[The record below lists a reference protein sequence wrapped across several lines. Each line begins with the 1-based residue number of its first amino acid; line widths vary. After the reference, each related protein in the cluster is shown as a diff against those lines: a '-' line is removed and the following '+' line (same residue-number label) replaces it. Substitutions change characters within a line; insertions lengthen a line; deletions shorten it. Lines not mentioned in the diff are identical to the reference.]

1 MVINTAPA
9 SAPHAT
15 EKNHHAPVPRRH
27 RTRRHVRAGP
37 DTHRLRERQ
46 RQQRLGRPV
55 VRTGF
60 LALRHCVRRHQAE
73 NAGATKDAGSS
84 TGGGSTGTSTG
95 GGTGTTTGGSRGGT
109 GAGRCH
115 TAGLGFSFGSGDGK
129 VSSSDDQQQLAVV
142 LKNKTSAACTIQGFP
157 GVDLK
162 SSGGSWSLTRSGATP
177 KKVTL
182 AAGSSTTFTITF
194 LPWNQGSGTEFK
206 ATSVVVTPPNET
218 ASTTLAWPGGSVL
231 LQDGATHPGTYTGPV
246 GG

>member
-1 MVINTAPA
+1 MRLSHAATALAVTSTLALTLTACGNGSGNDASGDQSSTPA
-9 SAPHAT
+9 SSSSATATDSAP
-15 EKNHHAPVPRRH
+15 
-27 RTRRHVRAGP
+27 
-37 DTHRLRERQ
+37 
-46 RQQRLGRPV
+46 
-55 VRTGF
+55 
-60 LALRHCVRRHQAE
+60 AE

-84 TGGGSTGTSTG
+84 TGGGTDTSTG
-95 GGTGTTTGGSRGGT
+95 GTGGTSGSGGGTGA

-218 ASTTLAWPGGSVL
+218 TSTTLAWPGGSVL

>member
-1 MVINTAPA
+1 MQRRRTTMRLFHAATAVAATSALALTLTACGNGSDNDASGDQSSTPA
-9 SAPHAT
+9 SSTSATAAGGAP
-15 EKNHHAPVPRRH
+15 
-27 RTRRHVRAGP
+27 
-37 DTHRLRERQ
+37 
-46 RQQRLGRPV
+46 
-55 VRTGF
+55 
-60 LALRHCVRRHQAE
+60 AE

-84 TGGGSTGTSTG
+84 TGGGGTGTSTG
-95 GGTGTTTGGSRGGT
+95 STSSSGGT

-162 SSGGSWSLTRSGATP
+162 SSGGSWSLTRSSATP

-218 ASTTLAWPGGSVL
+218 TSTTLAWPGGSVL

>member
-1 MVINTAPA
+1 MRLFHAVTALAATSALALTLTACGNGSGNDASGDQSSTPA
-9 SAPHAT
+9 SSTSATAAGGAP
-15 EKNHHAPVPRRH
+15 
-27 RTRRHVRAGP
+27 
-37 DTHRLRERQ
+37 
-46 RQQRLGRPV
+46 
-55 VRTGF
+55 
-60 LALRHCVRRHQAE
+60 AE
-73 NAGATKDAGSS
+73 NAGGTKDAGSS
-84 TGGGSTGTSTG
+84 TGGGGTGTSTSTG
-95 GGTGTTTGGSRGGT
+95 STGGTGSSGGI
-109 GAGRCH
+109 GASRCH

-218 ASTTLAWPGGSVL
+218 TSTTLAWPGGSVL

>member
-1 MVINTAPA
+1 MRLFHAATALAATSALALALTACGNGSGDDASGDQSSAPA
-9 SAPHAT
+9 SSSSAT
-15 EKNHHAPVPRRH
+15 AADGA
-27 RTRRHVRAGP
+27 TA
-37 DTHRLRERQ
+37 T
-46 RQQRLGRPV
+46 
-55 VRTGF
+55 
-60 LALRHCVRRHQAE
+60 AE
-73 NAGATKDAGSS
+73 NAGATEDAGSGTSGSGSS
-84 TGGGSTGTSTG
+84 TGSGSSD
-95 GGTGTTTGGSRGGT
+95 GT

-142 LKNKTSAACTIQGFP
+142 LKNKTSAACTVQGFP

-182 AAGSSTTFTITF
+182 AAGGSATFTISF
-194 LPWNQGSGTEFK
+194 LPWTEGSGTEFK

-218 ASTTLAWPGGSVL
+218 TSATLTWPGGSVL

-246 GG
+246 GS

>member
-1 MVINTAPA
+1 MRLFHAATALAATSALALTLTACGNGSGNDASGDQSSTPA
-9 SAPHAT
+9 SSSSATATGGAP
-15 EKNHHAPVPRRH
+15 
-27 RTRRHVRAGP
+27 
-37 DTHRLRERQ
+37 
-46 RQQRLGRPV
+46 
-55 VRTGF
+55 
-60 LALRHCVRRHQAE
+60 AE

-84 TGGGSTGTSTG
+84 TGGGTGTSTG
-95 GGTGTTTGGSRGGT
+95 GTGSGGGT

-157 GVDLK
+157 GIDLK
-162 SSGGSWSLTRSGATP
+162 SSGGSWSLIRSGATP

-218 ASTTLAWPGGSVL
+218 TSTTLAWPGGSVL

>member
-1 MVINTAPA
+1 MRLLHAATALAATSALALALTACGNGSGDDASGDQSSAPA
-9 SAPHAT
+9 SSSSAGAT
-15 EKNHHAPVPRRH
+15 A
-27 RTRRHVRAGP
+27 T
-37 DTHRLRERQ
+37 
-46 RQQRLGRPV
+46 
-55 VRTGF
+55 
-60 LALRHCVRRHQAE
+60 AE
-73 NAGATKDAGSS
+73 NAGATEDAGSGTS
-84 TGGGSTGTSTG
+84 GSGSSTG
-95 GGTGTTTGGSRGGT
+95 GGTGTGSGDGT

-142 LKNKTSAACTIQGFP
+142 LKNKTSAACTVQGFP

-182 AAGSSTTFTITF
+182 AAGSSATFTITF
-194 LPWNQGSGTEFK
+194 LPWTQGSGTEFK

-218 ASTTLAWPGGSVL
+218 TSASLAWPGGSVL

-246 GG
+246 GS

>member
-1 MVINTAPA
+1 MRLFHAATALA
-9 SAPHAT
+9 ATSALALTLTACGNGSGNDASGDQSSAPTSSSSAT
-15 EKNHHAPVPRRH
+15 STGGAPV
-27 RTRRHVRAGP
+27 
-37 DTHRLRERQ
+37 
-46 RQQRLGRPV
+46 
-55 VRTGF
+55 
-60 LALRHCVRRHQAE
+60 E

-84 TGGGSTGTSTG
+84 TGSGGTGTSTG
-95 GGTGTTTGGSRGGT
+95 GASGTGSSGGT
-109 GAGRCH
+109 GASRCH
-115 TAGLGFSFGSGDGK
+115 TAGLGFSFGAGDGK

-218 ASTTLAWPGGSVL
+218 TSTTLAWPGGSVL

>member
-1 MVINTAPA
+1 M
-9 SAPHAT
+9 
-15 EKNHHAPVPRRH
+15 PRRH

-37 DTHRLRERQ
+37 DAHRLRERQ
-46 RQQRLGRPV
+46 RQRRLGRPV
-55 VRTGF
+55 VRTDVLVLG
-60 LALRHCVRRHQAE
+60 HCDRRRPGRKRGCRQGRGQQHGQRQYGHQHRRHRRHRQQW
-73 NAGATKDAGSS
+73 
-84 TGGGSTGTSTG
+84 
-95 GGTGTTTGGSRGGT
+95 GT
-109 GAGRCH
+109 GASRCH
-115 TAGLGFSFGSGDGK
+115 TAGLGFSFGAGDGK

-218 ASTTLAWPGGSVL
+218 TSTTLAWPGGSVL

>member
-1 MVINTAPA
+1 MRLFHAAAAFAATSALALTLTACGNGSDNDA
-9 SAPHAT
+9 SGDQSSAPTTSSSAT
-15 EKNHHAPVPRRH
+15 AAGSVP
-27 RTRRHVRAGP
+27 
-37 DTHRLRERQ
+37 
-46 RQQRLGRPV
+46 
-55 VRTGF
+55 
-60 LALRHCVRRHQAE
+60 AE
-73 NAGATKDAGSS
+73 NAGATKDSGSS
-84 TGGGSTGTSTG
+84 TSG
-95 GGTGTTTGGSRGGT
+95 GGTGTSTSSGGT
-109 GAGRCH
+109 GSSGGTAAGRCH

-162 SSGGSWSLTRSGATP
+162 SSGGSWSLTRSSATP

-182 AAGSSTTFTITF
+182 AAGSSATFTITY

-218 ASTTLAWPGGSVL
+218 TSTTLAWPGGSVL

>member
-1 MVINTAPA
+1 MQRRRTTMRLFHAATALA
-9 SAPHAT
+9 ATSALALTLTACGNGSGNDASGDQSSAPTSSSSAT
-15 EKNHHAPVPRRH
+15 STGGAPV
-27 RTRRHVRAGP
+27 
-37 DTHRLRERQ
+37 
-46 RQQRLGRPV
+46 
-55 VRTGF
+55 
-60 LALRHCVRRHQAE
+60 E

-84 TGGGSTGTSTG
+84 TGSGGTGTSTG
-95 GGTGTTTGGSRGGT
+95 GASGTGSSGGT
-109 GAGRCH
+109 GASRCH
-115 TAGLGFSFGSGDGK
+115 TAGLGFSFGAGDGK

-218 ASTTLAWPGGSVL
+218 TSTTLAWPGGSVL

>member
-1 MVINTAPA
+1 MRPFHAATALAATSALALTLTACGNGSGNDASGDQPSAPA
-9 SAPHAT
+9 SSPSAT
-15 EKNHHAPVPRRH
+15 A
-27 RTRRHVRAGP
+27 
-37 DTHRLRERQ
+37 
-46 RQQRLGRPV
+46 
-55 VRTGF
+55 TGG
-60 LALRHCVRRHQAE
+60 AQTE

-84 TGGGSTGTSTG
+84 TGGS
-95 GGTGTTTGGSRGGT
+95 TGTTTGGSGGGT

-218 ASTTLAWPGGSVL
+218 TSTTLAWPGGSVL

>member
-1 MVINTAPA
+1 MRLFHAATALAATSALALTLTACGSGSGNDASGDQSSAPTSSSSAAATGGAPA
-9 SAPHAT
+9 
-15 EKNHHAPVPRRH
+15 
-27 RTRRHVRAGP
+27 
-37 DTHRLRERQ
+37 Q
-46 RQQRLGRPV
+46 
-55 VRTGF
+55 
-60 LALRHCVRRHQAE
+60 
-73 NAGATKDAGSS
+73 NADATKDAGSS
-84 TGGGSTGTSTG
+84 TGGDGTGTSTG
-95 GGTGTTTGGSRGGT
+95 SSGGT
-109 GAGRCH
+109 GASRCH
-115 TAGLGFSFGSGDGK
+115 TAGLGLSFGSGDGK

-162 SSGGSWSLTRSGATP
+162 SSGGSWSLTRSGAST

-218 ASTTLAWPGGSVL
+218 TSTTLAWPGGSVL

>member
-1 MVINTAPA
+1 MRLLHAATALAATSALALALTACGNGSGDDASGDQSSAPA
-9 SAPHAT
+9 SSSSAT
-15 EKNHHAPVPRRH
+15 AA
-27 RTRRHVRAGP
+27 AGA
-37 DTHRLRERQ
+37 TA
-46 RQQRLGRPV
+46 
-55 VRTGF
+55 T
-60 LALRHCVRRHQAE
+60 AE
-73 NAGATKDAGSS
+73 NAGATEDAGSGTS
-84 TGGGSTGTSTG
+84 GSDSSTG
-95 GGTGTTTGGSRGGT
+95 GGTGTGSGDGT

-142 LKNKTSAACTIQGFP
+142 LKNKTSVACTVQGFP

-182 AAGSSTTFTITF
+182 AAGSTATFTISF
-194 LPWNQGSGTEFK
+194 LPWTQGSGTEFK

-218 ASTTLAWPGGSVL
+218 TSATLAWPGGSVL

>member
-1 MVINTAPA
+1 MRLFHAAAALAATSALALTLTACGSGSGGSSA
-9 SAPHAT
+9 SDSQSSAPVSSPAT
-15 EKNHHAPVPRRH
+15 TASSGTP
-27 RTRRHVRAGP
+27 
-37 DTHRLRERQ
+37 
-46 RQQRLGRPV
+46 
-55 VRTGF
+55 
-60 LALRHCVRRHQAE
+60 AE
-73 NAGATKDAGSS
+73 NAGATKGTGSS
-84 TGGGSTGTSTG
+84 TGASSTDTSTG
-95 GGTGTTTGGSRGGT
+95 ST

-142 LKNKTSAACTIQGFP
+142 LMNKTSAACTIQGFP

-162 SSGGSWSLTRSGATP
+162 SSGGSWSLTRSSATP

-206 ATSVVVTPPNET
+206 ATSVVITPPNET
-218 ASTTLAWPGGSVL
+218 TSTTLTWPGGSLL
-231 LQDGATHPGTYTGPV
+231 LQDGATHPGTYTGPA

>member
-1 MVINTAPA
+1 MRLFHAATALAATSALALTLTACGNGSGNDASGDQSSAPA
-9 SAPHAT
+9 SSPSATAADGAP
-15 EKNHHAPVPRRH
+15 
-27 RTRRHVRAGP
+27 
-37 DTHRLRERQ
+37 
-46 RQQRLGRPV
+46 
-55 VRTGF
+55 
-60 LALRHCVRRHQAE
+60 AE
-73 NAGATKDAGSS
+73 NTGATKDAGSS
-84 TGGGSTGTSTG
+84 TGGGTGTSTG
-95 GGTGTTTGGSRGGT
+95 SSGGT
-109 GAGRCH
+109 GASRCH

-162 SSGGSWSLTRSGATP
+162 ASSGSWSLTRSSATP

-194 LPWNQGSGTEFK
+194 LPWTQGSGTEFK
-206 ATSVVVTPPNET
+206 ATSVVITPPNET
-218 ASTTLAWPGGSVL
+218 TSTTLTWPGGSLL

>member
-1 MVINTAPA
+1 MRLFHAATALAATSALALTLTACGNGSGNDASGDQSSAPA
-9 SAPHAT
+9 SSPSATATDGAP
-15 EKNHHAPVPRRH
+15 
-27 RTRRHVRAGP
+27 
-37 DTHRLRERQ
+37 
-46 RQQRLGRPV
+46 
-55 VRTGF
+55 
-60 LALRHCVRRHQAE
+60 AE

-95 GGTGTTTGGSRGGT
+95 GGTGGSGGGT

-182 AAGSSTTFTITF
+182 AAGGSTTFTITF

-218 ASTTLAWPGGSVL
+218 TSTTLAWPGGSVL

>member
-1 MVINTAPA
+1 MRLFHAATALAATSALALALTACGNGSGNDASGDKSSAPTSSSSATAAGSAPA
-9 SAPHAT
+9 
-15 EKNHHAPVPRRH
+15 EN
-27 RTRRHVRAGP
+27 
-37 DTHRLRERQ
+37 
-46 RQQRLGRPV
+46 
-55 VRTGF
+55 TGS
-60 LALRHCVRRHQAE
+60 
-73 NAGATKDAGSS
+73 TKDAGSS
-84 TGGGSTGTSTG
+84 TGGGGTGTSTG
-95 GGTGTTTGGSRGGT
+95 SGGTGSSGGGT

-162 SSGGSWSLTRSGATP
+162 SSGGSWSLTRSGAAP

-182 AAGSSTTFTITF
+182 AAGGTTTFTITY

-218 ASTTLAWPGGSVL
+218 SSTTLAWPGGSVQ

>member
-1 MVINTAPA
+1 MRLFHAATAVAATSALALTLTACGNGSGNDASGDQSSAPA
-9 SAPHAT
+9 SSSSAT
-15 EKNHHAPVPRRH
+15 AADGA
-27 RTRRHVRAGP
+27 TA
-37 DTHRLRERQ
+37 T
-46 RQQRLGRPV
+46 
-55 VRTGF
+55 
-60 LALRHCVRRHQAE
+60 AE
-73 NAGATKDAGSS
+73 NAGATEDAGSGTSGSGSS
-84 TGGGSTGTSTG
+84 TGSGSSD
-95 GGTGTTTGGSRGGT
+95 GT

-142 LKNKTSAACTIQGFP
+142 LKNKTSAACTVQGFP

-182 AAGSSTTFTITF
+182 AAGGSATFTISF
-194 LPWNQGSGTEFK
+194 LPWTEGSGTEFK

-218 ASTTLAWPGGSVL
+218 TSNTLAWPGGSVL

>member
-1 MVINTAPA
+1 MRLFHAATAVA
-9 SAPHAT
+9 ATSALALTLTACGNGSGNDASGDQSSAPTSSSSAT
-15 EKNHHAPVPRRH
+15 AADGAP
-27 RTRRHVRAGP
+27 
-37 DTHRLRERQ
+37 
-46 RQQRLGRPV
+46 
-55 VRTGF
+55 
-60 LALRHCVRRHQAE
+60 AE

-84 TGGGSTGTSTG
+84 TGGGGTGTSTG
-95 GGTGTTTGGSRGGT
+95 SSGGT

-162 SSGGSWSLTRSGATP
+162 SSGGSWSLTRSNATP

-218 ASTTLAWPGGSVL
+218 TPTTLAWPGGSVL
-231 LQDGATHPGTYTGPV
+231 LQDGATHPGTYTSPV
-246 GG
+246 GS

>member
-1 MVINTAPA
+1 MRLLHAATALA
-9 SAPHAT
+9 ATSA
-15 EKNHHAPVPRRH
+15 
-27 RTRRHVRAGP
+27 
-37 DTHRLRERQ
+37 
-46 RQQRLGRPV
+46 
-55 VRTGF
+55 
-60 LALRHCVRRHQAE
+60 LALALTACGNGGGNDTAGDQPSASTSSSSATASDGAPAE

-84 TGGGSTGTSTG
+84 TGGSGSSTG
-95 GGTGTTTGGSRGGT
+95 GGTATGGSTGT
-109 GAGRCH
+109 GTGRCH

-129 VSSSDDQQQLAVV
+129 VSSSDDQQHLAVV

-182 AAGSSTTFTITF
+182 AAGSSATFTISF
-194 LPWNQGSGTEFK
+194 LPWTQGSGTEFK

-218 ASTTLAWPGGSVL
+218 TSATLTWPGGSVL